1 MSNIGVGAERLSRVV
16 GYNVSAGNKATT
28 SANLPISIAILSQI
42 NQQNESGFDFT
53 VPYTVTSAQ
62 QAGDL
67 FGYGSPAHR
76 IMSILRPQNG
86 GVGGI
91 PTIVYP
97 IEKAVGS
104 ANNIKSITP
113 TGTATGNVTH
123 TIVIA
128 GRRATDV
135 RYDINI
141 ETGDTPADISAK
153 IFDMVGSSL
162 NVPVNAT
169 LDSPVTLCN
178 LAAKWRGL
186 SSAFEL
192 SVDTNGDAAGITY
205 AVAQTTAASGTP
217 SVTAALAMIGNR
229 WDNMIINA
237 IGSDSTTL
245 SAFETWNG
253 IPSQTAPTGRYTGII
268 MRPATV
274 FTGSTLANPSS
285 LTSARRNN
293 CTIAISPA
301 PNSKGFDFEAAANM
315 VALYAPIA
323 QSNPHIGAGGLNYP
337 DMPVP
342 SDGVIGVMSEYNE
355 RDAIVKLGCS
365 TVDLVAGVYQI
376 QDMVTTYR
384 PIGDAD
390 PKFRFVRDL
399 FVDWNIRYAYYLREL
414 LYVVDKVITSDG
426 AQVAVGNTITPKKW
440 KQLLAALA
448 NEFERRALIARASYM
463 IENTTVVVNSTN
475 PNRLDTEFAY
485 ERTGVANIS
494 STMAF
499 ANSYFG
505 E

>member
-1 MSNIGVGAERLSRVV
+1 MSNIGVSADRLSRIV
-16 GYNVSAGNKATT
+16 GYNVSAGNKATN

-42 NQQNESGFDFT
+42 NLSNESGFDFT

-67 FGYGSPAHR
+67 FGYGSPAHQ

-86 GVGGI
+86 GVGGV

-97 IEKAVGS
+97 IEKASGS
-104 ANNIKSITP
+104 ANNIKTITP
-113 TGTATGNVTH
+113 TGTATKNYTH
-123 TIVIA
+123 TVVIA

-141 ETGDTPADISAK
+141 ETGDTAADVAGK
-153 IFDMVGSSL
+153 IYDMVASSL
-162 NVPVNAT
+162 NAPVNAA
-169 LDSPVTLCN
+169 LDSPITLCS
-178 LAAKWRGL
+178 LTAKWRGA
-186 SSAFEL
+186 SSEFQL

-205 AVAQTTAASGTP
+205 AIAETTAASGVP
-217 SVTAALAMIGNR
+217 SITAALAMIGNR
-229 WDNMIINA
+229 WDNVIINA
-237 IGSDSTTL
+237 IGSDTTTL
-245 SAFETWNG
+245 SALEAWNG

-268 MRPATV
+268 MRPAV
-274 FTGSTLANPSS
+274 AFTGSTLTNPSS

-293 CTIAISPA
+293 CTICIAPA

-323 QSNPHIGAGGLNYP
+323 QSNPHVGAGGLNYP

-342 SDGVIGVMSEYNE
+342 ADGVIGSMSSYDE
-355 RDAIVKLGCS
+355 RDMIVKLGCS

-390 PKFRFVRDL
+390 PKFRYVRDL
-399 FVDWNIRYAYYLREL
+399 FVDWNIRYAYYLKEL

-426 AQVAVGNTITPKKW
+426 AQVSVGSTVTPKKW
-440 KQLLAALA
+440 KQQLAALA

-463 IENTTVVVNSTN
+463 IENTTVVINSTN